1 MSRTTD
7 AMKAAEVE
15 RILKAFKQNPYEVL
29 DIHAFATDSEV
40 KKTYRKKSLLIHPD
54 KFKHEQGPEAF
65 DLLKKAEGML
75 SDPAEREKIDSILTY
90 ARTLVLKEALGSGYS
105 TKVEDDDP
113 RVTGM
118 SPPFQVQL
126 RIKAKRLI
134 LAETD
139 DEKKRANMVA
149 VNEANERAAME
160 AEKARRKRKAEE
172 QKAWEGEL
180 LVLRARH
187 GVAILTRPGRI
198 RWSSSRCLKRL
209 ARRREKMT
217 IVRLDADA
225 IFHYANPTYRY
236 LSIPS
241 PSSSFLP

>member
-54 KFKHEQGPEAF
+54 KFKHEQGPE
-65 DLLKKAEGML
+65 AEGML

-172 QKAWEGEL
+172 QKAWEG
-180 LVLRARH
+180 
-187 GVAILTRPGRI
+187 RI